1 MELDGNGVKS
11 LSPFGIST
19 AQGNRIWMGNR
30 ELRERVDFLPFPYFV
45 ILLVVN
51 SFFFFFCIKIIL

>member
-51 SFFFFFCIKIIL
+51 SFFFFSV